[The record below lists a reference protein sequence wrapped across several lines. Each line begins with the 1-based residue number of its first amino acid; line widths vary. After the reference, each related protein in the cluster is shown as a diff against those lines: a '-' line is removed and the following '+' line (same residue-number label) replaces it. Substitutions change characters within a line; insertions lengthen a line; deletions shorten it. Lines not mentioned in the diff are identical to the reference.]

1 MANDLA
7 QSNDAPYFINA
18 VSLAARAAE
27 VPAADFVGG
36 CNSAGSNA
44 PGIGIA
50 DGGGLQT
57 INLGE
62 SLPSWTLLD
71 QDSDARTPQVSQHIG
86 GDGLDDGVEGKG
98 TTPIILVD
106 DAAPQAAVGDA
117 TLAAL
122 APGWT
127 AV

>member
-1 MANDLA
+1 MPNDLST
-7 QSNDAPYFINA
+7 SNDAPYFVNA
-18 VSLAARAAE
+18 VSLAARIAE
-27 VPAADFVGG
+27 VPNADFTGG
-36 CNSAGSNA
+36 CNIAGSNA

-50 DGGGLQT
+50 DGGGVQT

-71 QDSDARTPQVSQHIG
+71 QDGDARTPQVSQHIG

-98 TTPIILVD
+98 TTPVILVD
-106 DAAPQAAVGDA
+106 DAVPQATVGNA

-122 APGWT
+122 ATGWT